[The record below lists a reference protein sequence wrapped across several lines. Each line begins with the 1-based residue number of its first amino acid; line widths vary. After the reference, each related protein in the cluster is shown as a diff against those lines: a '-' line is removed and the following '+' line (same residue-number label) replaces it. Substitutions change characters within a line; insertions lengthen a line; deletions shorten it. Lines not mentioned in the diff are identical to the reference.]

1 MPKAN
6 RDINVSD
13 GIVPLGEFKAR
24 ASQFLRNLKGRR
36 EPLVITQNGR
46 PAAVVLS
53 PAAFEEMRA
62 HQSDLEA
69 IAEGLASARAGHLVE
84 HRKVKAWLESWGSE
98 AEQDPPL

>member
-6 RDINVSD
+6 RDIKVSD
-13 GIVPLGEFKAR
+13 GIVTLDEFKAR

-84 HRKVKAWLESWGSE
+84 HRKVKAWLESWESE

>member
-1 MPKAN
+1 MPTAN

-46 PAAVVLS
+46 PASVVLS

-62 HQSDLEA
+62 H
-69 IAEGLASARAGHLVE
+69 
-84 HRKVKAWLESWGSE
+84 
-98 AEQDPPL
+98 

>member
-6 RDINVSD
+6 R
-13 GIVPLGEFKAR
+13 KAR
-24 ASQFLRNLKGRR
+24 ASQFLRNVKGRR